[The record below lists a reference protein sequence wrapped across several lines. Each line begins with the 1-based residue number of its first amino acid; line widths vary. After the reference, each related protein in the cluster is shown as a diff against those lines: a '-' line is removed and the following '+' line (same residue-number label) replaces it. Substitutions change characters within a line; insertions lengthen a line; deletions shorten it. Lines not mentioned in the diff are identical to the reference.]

1 MTSKPNT
8 RLRSSTYLQTIN
20 VLVSITTALFLL
32 GLCGLLVLQ
41 ANLLG
46 QLIKE
51 NLEVQVFLNHNL
63 SKQKQQQIKQTL
75 SQQTFIAKN
84 KKSTIVFVSKQQAA
98 QALKNQVQENF
109 QELLDDNPLH
119 DAFLVKIDPNWYEN
133 NQIKNVKGQLENIDG
148 VYDVSIVENLI
159 QEINQNVANIGL
171 FFLVFGVFILFT
183 VFLLVDHIIKISLF
197 AQRLLIRSMQL
208 VGATDQFIRQPFIR
222 KFALQGGLS
231 GILATAFLWL
241 FLNYLHTQIEELASL
256 YSITQMI
263 LILCLLVGIGI
274 AIGVWST
281 YRATNK
287 YLKMSLDELY

>member
-1 MTSKPNT
+1 MTSKT
-8 RLRSSTYLQTIN
+8 DKRFRSSTYLQTIN

-46 QLIKE
+46 HLIKE

-63 SKQKQQQIKQTL
+63 SQQKQQQIKQTL
-75 SQQTFIAKN
+75 SQQNFIAKN
-84 KKSTIVFVSKQQAA
+84 KKPSIVFVSKQQAA

-119 DAFLVKIDPNWYEN
+119 DAFLVKIDPSWYEN
-133 NQIKNVKGQLENIDG
+133 NQIKGIKSQLENIDG

-171 FFLVFGVFILFT
+171 FFLVFGIFILFT
-183 VFLLVDHIIKISLF
+183 VFLLIDHIIKISLF

-231 GILATAFLWL
+231 GVLATAFLWL
-241 FLNYLHTQIEELASL
+241 FLNYLHTQVEELASI

-263 LILCLLVGIGI
+263 IILCLLVVIGVGIGI
-274 AIGVWST
+274 WST